1 MHKSIY
7 LYISFF
13 CILSS
18 ILVHGRVFFFLFLFL
33 LKTWQTVKQICSA
46 QQYETEKD
54 YEVMLRYKA

>member
-1 MHKSIY
+1 M
-7 LYISFF
+7 
-13 CILSS
+13 
-18 ILVHGRVFFFLFLFL
+18 VEVFLFLFL